1 MEIAVLSKSRFTLFC
16 QCLKV
21 LWMRVHKPELAM
33 VDDSMEARFE
43 QGNLIVTWQ
52 RGCLGNGK
60 DLGKTKRSS
69 GIIWIL

>member
-1 MEIAVLSKSRFTLFC
+1 MDIAVLSNSRFTLFF

-21 LWMRVHKPELAM
+21 LWMRVHKLELAM
-33 VDDSMEARFE
+33 MDDSTETRFE

-60 DLGKTKRSS
+60 DLGETKRSS
-69 GIIWIL
+69 GII